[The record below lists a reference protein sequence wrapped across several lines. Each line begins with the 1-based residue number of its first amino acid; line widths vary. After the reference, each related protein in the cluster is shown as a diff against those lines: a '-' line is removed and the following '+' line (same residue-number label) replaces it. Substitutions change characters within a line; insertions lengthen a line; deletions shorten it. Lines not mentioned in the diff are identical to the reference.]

1 MVSLRSVIA
10 RPSTLLALLLG
21 GGACAHHAVPTPR
34 VGTAP
39 AADSAVASPIGI
51 ASPESAASEPALDDS
66 GDSDHDDE
74 GSDERQG
81 DGEVTEPVAGA
92 TVPHPL
98 DGWSDERIEHAVVS
112 DLASLGPMSV
122 GTPNAGGLVN
132 GVQAV
137 ASPLYTLV
145 SPGDAWG
152 TQETLNYLNSAVQ
165 AVHDEFP
172 DTPPLALGD
181 IGARHGG
188 PLRPHISHQAGR
200 DLDISFYYRD
210 GTRWY
215 ARGTREN
222 LDFPRLWAFVRALI
236 GKTDIDLILLDHGLQ
251 EPLKEYALSIGEDPA
266 WLDQIFQGKGTTR
279 AIIRHAPG
287 HATHLHLR
295 FFNPIAQE
303 TARRCYAALA
313 RHQLVKA
320 PEQYLT
326 HKAKKNETLAMI
338 AKKYGSSVHAIRE
351 ANGLHSNRIRE
362 QAVYRIPVT
371 GGGVRIPRTE
381 RVRIPARRT
390 PPARRD
396 PRDARPAVS
405 AREQEQATEPRAELE
420 LQAAP
425 GLLRP
430 VE

>member
-1 MVSLRSVIA
+1 MVPFGQVSA
-10 RPSTLLALLLG
+10 RHALWALLLAC
-21 GGACAHHAVPTPR
+21 GACAHRAELMLPVSPIEGVNTSTDR
-34 VGTAP
+34 AAP
-39 AADSAVASPIGI
+39 AASSPV
-51 ASPESAASEPALDDS
+51 SAAEAALDDS
-66 GDSDHDDE
+66 GDSDHDE
-74 GSDERQG
+74 PSDEHVD
-81 DGEVTEPVAGA
+81 DGEIAEPIAGA
-92 TVPHPL
+92 TVPNPL
-98 DGWSDERIEHAVVS
+98 DGWSDERIERAVTT

-152 TQETLNYLNSAVQ
+152 TQETLDYLNTAVQ

-172 DTPPLALGD
+172 GTPPLALGD

-215 ARGTREN
+215 ARGTRDN

-236 GKTDIDLILLDHGLQ
+236 AKTDIDLILLDHGLQ
-251 EPLKEYALSIGEDPA
+251 EPLKEYALSVGEDPS
-266 WLDQIFQGKGTTR
+266 WLEQVFQGKGATR

-303 TARRCYAALA
+303 TARRCYASLA
-313 RHQLVKA
+313 RHKLVKA

-338 AKKYGSSVHAIRE
+338 AKKYGSTVHAIRE
-351 ANGLHSNRIRE
+351 ANGLRSNLIHE
-362 QAVYRIPVT
+362 QAVYRIPVA
-371 GGGVRIPRTE
+371 GGGVRIPHTE
-381 RVRIPARRT
+381 RARIPARR
-390 PPARRD
+390 PPPTRHE
-396 PRDARPAVS
+396 PSDARPTAS
-405 AREQEQATEPRAELE
+405 AREQ
-420 LQAAP
+420 
-425 GLLRP
+425 
-430 VE
+430 

>member
-1 MVSLRSVIA
+1 MVSLGSVSGRRGVPI
-10 RPSTLLALLLG
+10 ALLLFTCS
-21 GGACAHHAVPTPR
+21 ACAHRPAL
-34 VGTAP
+34 AP
-39 AADSAVASPIGI
+39 APSAEPGI
-51 ASPESAASEPALDDS
+51 SARAGVNAEPESKNEPQSSTETALDDS
-66 GDSDHDDE
+66 GESDHDDDN
-74 GSDERQG
+74 GSEPLD
-81 DGEVTEPVAGA
+81 DGEVAAPASGNV
-92 TVPHPL
+92 VPHPL
-98 DGWSDERIEHAVVS
+98 DGWSDDRIERAVTT

-152 TQETLNYLNSAVQ
+152 TQETLDYLNTAVR

-188 PLRPHISHQAGR
+188 PLKPHISHQAGR

-215 ARGTREN
+215 ARGTRDN

-236 GKTDIDLILLDHGLQ
+236 AKTDIDLILLDHGLQ
-251 EPLKEYALSIGEDPA
+251 EPLKEYAASIGEDPS
-266 WLDQIFQGKGTTR
+266 WLDQVFQGKGATR

-313 RHQLVKA
+313 RHKLVKA

-362 QAVYRIPVT
+362 QAVYRIPVS

-381 RVRIPARRT
+381 RVRIPARRL
-390 PPARRD
+390 PPARRE
-396 PRDARPAVS
+396 PSEARPAVS
-405 AREQEQATEPRAELE
+405 AREQE
-420 LQAAP
+420 
-425 GLLRP
+425 
-430 VE
+430 

>member
-1 MVSLRSVIA
+1 MVPRDQVRRVAAAL
-10 RPSTLLALLLG
+10 TLLGVVNAG
-21 GGACAHHAVPTPR
+21 CTPR
-34 VGTAP
+34 VAP
-39 AADSAVASPIGI
+39 APRTSAQTSELSAEPADDDAALPASP
-51 ASPESAASEPALDDS
+51 AEATLDDS
-66 GDSDHDDE
+66 GETDHDAD
-74 GSDERQG
+74 STDDALD
-81 DGEVTEPVAGA
+81 DGAVAEPVTGA

-98 DGWSDERIEHAVVS
+98 DGWSDERIEHTVVS

-137 ASPLYTLV
+137 ASPLYSLV
-145 SPGDAWG
+145 SPGSAWG
-152 TQETLNYLNSAVQ
+152 TQETLDYLNAAVQ
-165 AVHDEFP
+165 SVQDEFP

-210 GTRWY
+210 GTKWY

-236 GKTDIDLILLDHGLQ
+236 AKTDIDLILLDHGLQ
-251 EPLKEYALSIGEDPA
+251 QPLKEYALSLGEDAA
-266 WLDQIFQGKGTTR
+266 WLDQIFQGKGAQR

-295 FFNPIAQE
+295 FFNPISQE
-303 TARRCYAALA
+303 TARRCYASLA
-313 RHQLVKA
+313 RHKLVKA

-338 AKKYGSSVHAIRE
+338 AKKYGSTVHAIRA
-351 ANGLHSNRIRE
+351 ANGLRSNLIHE
-362 QAVYRIPVT
+362 QAVYRIPVS
-371 GGGVRIPRTE
+371 GGVRMPRME
-381 RVRIPARRT
+381 RVRVPARRP
-390 PPARRD
+390 PPARRA
-396 PRDARPAVS
+396 PSGAVS
-405 AREQEQATEPRAELE
+405 TREQE
-420 LQAAP
+420 
-425 GLLRP
+425 
-430 VE
+430 

>member
-1 MVSLRSVIA
+1 MSA
-10 RPSTLLALLLG
+10 RRAPAVLLALLFG
-21 GGACAHHAVPTPR
+21 SSACTQHAVHAPHSAH
-34 VGTAP
+34 AP
-39 AADSAVASPIGI
+39 AADAAEASPHGVTNT
-51 ASPESAASEPALDDS
+51 ESASSEPALDDS
-66 GDSDHDDE
+66 GDSDQNDE
-74 GSDERQG
+74 GSDERPD
-81 DGEVTEPVAGA
+81 DGEVAEPVAAGA

-152 TQETLNYLNSAVQ
+152 TQETLNYLNTAVQ

-210 GTRWY
+210 GTHWY

-222 LDFPRLWAFVRALI
+222 LDFPRLWAFVRAVI
-236 GKTDIDLILLDHGLQ
+236 AKTDIDLILLDHGLQ
-251 EPLKEYALSIGEDPA
+251 EPLKEYALSIGEDPT
-266 WLDQIFQGKGTTR
+266 WLDQIFQGKGATR

-295 FFNPIAQE
+295 FFNPVAQE
-303 TARRCYAALA
+303 TARRCYAALS
-313 RHQLVKA
+313 RHKLVKA

-381 RVRIPARRT
+381 RVRVPARRP
-390 PPARRD
+390 PPARHD
-396 PRDARPAVS
+396 PSDARPTVSARS
-405 AREQEQATEPRAELE
+405 AREQE
-420 LQAAP
+420 
-425 GLLRP
+425 
-430 VE
+430 